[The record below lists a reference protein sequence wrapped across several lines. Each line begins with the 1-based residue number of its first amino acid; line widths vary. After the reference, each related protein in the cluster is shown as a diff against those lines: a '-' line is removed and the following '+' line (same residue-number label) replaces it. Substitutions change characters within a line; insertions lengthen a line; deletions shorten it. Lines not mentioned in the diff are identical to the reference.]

1 VPTPPMGKIIHRYI
15 FQEVLTPFLLGL
27 SVFTFILLIAR
38 LLKLIELVVNRGLPP
53 TQILRLLA
61 FLMPA
66 FLELTVPMAMLL
78 AILIAFGRLSA
89 DAEMIAMRSS
99 GLSIYQL
106 VPPVILFVL
115 MTSLITACLSMYARP
130 WANHN
135 LKLELWDI
143 ARTRA
148 SAGLK
153 PQVFNDEFPG
163 LVIYA
168 EHIDSRTDRLIHV
181 LISDE
186 RDPNEHNTVFAREG
200 YMISDN
206 DTQTVILRLLD
217 GTIHTS
223 GEAQSDYHTD
233 FETYDVNL
241 DLRESLAGPS
251 DKQDDPNEMTL
262 PELSA
267 AIEVKRAAGKPAAPE
282 LVEFHRKF
290 AIPFACIVF
299 GLVGVPLGIEPA
311 RNVRSRGFAVSLAV
325 IFIYYILLSAGQG
338 FAEQGS
344 IPAWFGL
351 WLPNMVFGS
360 LGVMLMRRAARE
372 RALFGT
378 WIPDLAAHLRN
389 AFMIRRRVG
398 AS

>member
-1 VPTPPMGKIIHRYI
+1 MGKILHRYV

-27 SVFTFILLIAR
+27 GVFTFILLIAR

-53 TQILRLLA
+53 MQILRLLGY
-61 FLMPA
+61 LMPA
-66 FLELTVPMAMLL
+66 FLEVTVPMAMLL
-78 AILIAFGRLSA
+78 ALLIAFGRLSA

-106 VPPVILFVL
+106 APPIVLFVAL
-115 MTSLITACLSMYARP
+115 TTVMTAALSMYARP

-135 LKLELWDI
+135 LKHELWDI

-148 SAGLK
+148 TAGLR

-168 EHIDSRTDRLIHV
+168 EQIDSRSDRLVHV

-186 RDPNEHNTVFAREG
+186 RDPAQHNTVFAREG

-206 DTQTVILRLLD
+206 EAQTVTLRLLD

-223 GEAQSDYHTD
+223 GEGASDYHTD

-241 DLRESLAGPS
+241 DLRETFAGQTA
-251 DKQDDPNEMTL
+251 KEDDPQELTL
-262 PELSA
+262 PQLRA
-267 AIEVKRAAGKPAAPE
+267 VIERQEGEGPPRPAM
-282 LVEFHRKF
+282 LVELHRKF
-290 AIPFACIVF
+290 AIPFACVVF

-311 RNVRSRGFAVSLAV
+311 RAVRSRGFAMSLAV
-325 IFIYYILLSAGQG
+325 IFVYYILLSTGQG
-338 FAEQGS
+338 FAERGS
-344 IPAWFGL
+344 IPAWLGL
-351 WLPNMVFGS
+351 WLPNIVFGVV
-360 LGVMLMRRAARE
+360 GVVLLRRAARE
-372 RALFGT
+372 RSLLGT
-378 WIPDLAAHLRN
+378 WLPDLVGHLREILTSRPR
-389 AFMIRRRVG
+389 AG
-398 AS
+398 ASR

>member
-1 VPTPPMGKIIHRYI
+1 MGKIIHRYI
-15 FQEVLTPFLLGL
+15 FREVLTPFLLGL

-115 MTSLITACLSMYARP
+115 MTSLVTAALSMYARP

-153 PQVFNDEFPG
+153 PQIFNDEFPG

-186 RDPNEHNTVFAREG
+186 RDPSQHNTVFAREG

-223 GEAQSDYHTD
+223 GDAASDYHTD
-233 FETYDVNL
+233 FESYDVNL
-241 DLRESLAGPS
+241 DLREALAGETA
-251 DKQDDPNEMTL
+251 KEDDPQELTL
-262 PELSA
+262 PQLRAVLEKAS
-267 AIEVKRAAGKPAAPE
+267 AAGKTRPGL
-282 LVEFHRKF
+282 LVELHRKF

-311 RNVRSRGFAVSLAV
+311 RAVRSRGFAVSLAV

-338 FAEQGS
+338 FAEQGTV
-344 IPAWFGL
+344 PAWLGL
-351 WLPNMVFGS
+351 WLPNIVFGV
-360 LGVMLMRRAARE
+360 LGVVLVRRAARE
-372 RALFGT
+372 RSLLGGL
-378 WIPDLAAHLRN
+378 PDLVGQLRDLLT
-389 AFMIRRRVG
+389 IRPRAG
-398 AS
+398 ASR

>member
-1 VPTPPMGKIIHRYI
+1 MGKIIHRYI
-15 FQEVLTPFLLGL
+15 FREVLTPFLLGL

-38 LLKLIELVVNRGLPP
+38 LLKLIEMVVNRGLPAG
-53 TQILRLLA
+53 QILRLLGY
-61 FLMPA
+61 LMPA

-106 VPPVILFVL
+106 VPPVVLFVC
-115 MTSLITACLSMYARP
+115 MTALATAGLSMYARP

-135 LKLELWDI
+135 LKHELWDI

-186 RDPNEHNTVFAREG
+186 RDPNQHNTVFAREG
-200 YMISDN
+200 FMISDN
-206 DTQTVILRLLD
+206 DTQTIVLRLLD

-223 GEAQSDYHTD
+223 GDGQIDYHTE

-241 DLRESLAGPS
+241 DVRESLEGPS
-251 DKQDDPNEMTL
+251 TKQDDPNEMTL
-262 PELSA
+262 PELRD
-267 AIEVKRAAGKPAAPE
+267 AIERKLAAGKSAAPE
-282 LVEFHRKF
+282 LVEYHRKF

-311 RNVRSRGFAVSLAV
+311 RSVRSRGFAVSLAV
-325 IFIYYILLSAGQG
+325 IFVYYILLSAGQG

-351 WLPNMVFGS
+351 WLPNMVFGV
-360 LGVMLMRRAARE
+360 LGVFLMRRAARE

-378 WIPDLAAHLRN
+378 WLPELATYLRD
-389 AFMIRRRVG
+389 ALTVWRRAG
-398 AS
+398 A

>member
-1 VPTPPMGKIIHRYI
+1 MGKILHRYI

-27 SVFTFILLIAR
+27 GVFTFILLIAR

-53 TQILRLLA
+53 VQILRLLGY
-61 FLMPA
+61 LMPA
-66 FLELTVPMAMLL
+66 FLEVTVPMAMLL

-106 VPPVILFVL
+106 APPVVLFVGIA
-115 MTSLITACLSMYARP
+115 TCTTAALSMYARP

-135 LKLELWDI
+135 LKHELWDI

-148 SAGLK
+148 TAGLR

-168 EHIDSRTDRLIHV
+168 EQIDSRTDRLFHV

-186 RDPNEHNTVFAREG
+186 RDPNQHNTVFAREG
-200 YMISDN
+200 FMISDN
-206 DTQTVILRLLD
+206 EAQTVTLRLLD

-223 GEAQSDYHTD
+223 GEAASDYHTD
-233 FETYDVNL
+233 FESYDVNL
-241 DLRESLAGPS
+241 DLREALAGQTA
-251 DKQDDPNEMTL
+251 KEDDPQELTL
-262 PELSA
+262 PQLRA
-267 AIEVKRAAGKPAAPE
+267 AIEREAAAGTPRPGL
-282 LVEFHRKF
+282 LVELHRKF

-311 RNVRSRGFAVSLAV
+311 RAVRSRGFAVSLAV

-338 FAEQGS
+338 FAEQGTV
-344 IPAWFGL
+344 PAWLGL
-351 WLPNMVFGS
+351 WLPNIVFGII
-360 LGVMLMRRAARE
+360 GVILVRRAARE
-372 RALFGT
+372 RALLGSL
-378 WIPDLAAHLRN
+378 PDLVGHLRDV
-389 AFMIRRRVG
+389 FTIRPRAG
-398 AS
+398 ASR

>member
-1 VPTPPMGKIIHRYI
+1 MGKILHRYI

-27 SVFTFILLIAR
+27 GVFTFILLIAR
-38 LLKLIELVVNRGLPP
+38 LLKLIELVVSRGLPP
-53 TQILRLLA
+53 LQILRLLG

-66 FLELTVPMAMLL
+66 FLEVTVPMAMLL

-106 VPPVILFVL
+106 APPVVVFVGMATCL
-115 MTSLITACLSMYARP
+115 TAVLSMYARP

-135 LKLELWDI
+135 LKHELWDI

-148 SAGLK
+148 TAGLR
-153 PQVFNDEFPG
+153 PQIFNDEFPG

-168 EHIDSRTDRLIHV
+168 EQIDSRTDQLFHV

-186 RDPNEHNTVFAREG
+186 RDPNQHNTVFAREG

-206 DTQTVILRLLD
+206 EAQTVTLRLLD

-223 GEAQSDYHTD
+223 DDAASDYHTD
-233 FETYDVNL
+233 FESYDVNL
-241 DLRESLAGPS
+241 DMREALAGQTA
-251 DKQDDPNEMTL
+251 KEDDPQELTL
-262 PELSA
+262 PQLRA
-267 AIEVKRAAGKPAAPE
+267 AIETAAASGGTPRPGL
-282 LVEFHRKF
+282 LVELHRKF

-311 RNVRSRGFAVSLAV
+311 RAVRSRGFAVSLAV
-325 IFIYYILLSAGQG
+325 IFVYYILLSAGQG
-338 FAEQGS
+338 FAEQGTV
-344 IPAWFGL
+344 PAWLGL
-351 WLPNMVFGS
+351 WLPNIVFGV
-360 LGVMLMRRAARE
+360 LGVILMRRAARE
-372 RALFGT
+372 RTLLGT
-378 WIPDLAAHLRN
+378 LPDLVGKLRDLLTVRPR
-389 AFMIRRRVG
+389 AG
-398 AS
+398 ASR

>member
-1 VPTPPMGKIIHRYI
+1 MGKIIHRYI
-15 FQEVLTPFLLGL
+15 FREVLTPFLLGL

-89 DAEMIAMRSS
+89 DAEMVAMRSS

-115 MTSLITACLSMYARP
+115 MTACITAGLSMYARP

-186 RDPNEHNTVFAREG
+186 RDPNQHNTVFASEG
-200 YMISDN
+200 FMISDN
-206 DTQTVILRLLD
+206 DTQTVILRLLN

-223 GEAQSDYHTD
+223 DDGAGRLSHR
-233 FETYDVNL
+233 FR
-241 DLRESLAGPS
+241 DLRREPRSAREPGGAG
-251 DKQDDPNEMTL
+251 Q
-262 PELSA
+262 
-267 AIEVKRAAGKPAAPE
+267 
-282 LVEFHRKF
+282 
-290 AIPFACIVF
+290 
-299 GLVGVPLGIEPA
+299 
-311 RNVRSRGFAVSLAV
+311 RSR
-325 IFIYYILLSAGQG
+325 
-338 FAEQGS
+338 
-344 IPAWFGL
+344 
-351 WLPNMVFGS
+351 
-360 LGVMLMRRAARE
+360 
-372 RALFGT
+372 T
-378 WIPDLAAHLRN
+378 
-389 AFMIRRRVG
+389 IRTR
-398 AS
+398 

>member
-1 VPTPPMGKIIHRYI
+1 MGKIIHRYI
-15 FQEVLTPFLLGL
+15 FREVLTPFLLGL
-27 SVFTFILLIAR
+27 SVFTFVLLIAR

-53 TQILRLLA
+53 MQILRLLA

-89 DAEMIAMRSS
+89 DAEMVAMRSS

-106 VPPVILFVL
+106 VPPVILFVA
-115 MTSLITACLSMYARP
+115 MTTLATAGLSMYARP

-135 LKLELWDI
+135 LKHELWDI
-143 ARTRA
+143 ARTRV

-186 RDPNEHNTVFAREG
+186 RDPNQHNTVFAREG

-223 GEAQSDYHTD
+223 GERQSDYHTD

-241 DLRESLAGPS
+241 DLRESLAGGQTA
-251 DKQDDPNEMTL
+251 KQDDPNEMTL
-262 PELSA
+262 PELRE
-267 AIEVKRAAGKPAAPE
+267 AIELKRAAAKPAGPE

-290 AIPFACIVF
+290 AIPFACVVF

-325 IFIYYILLSAGQG
+325 IFVYYILLSAGQG
-338 FAEQGS
+338 FAEQGT

-351 WLPNMVFGS
+351 WLPNMIFGTVGIV
-360 LGVMLMRRAARE
+360 LLHRAARE

-378 WIPDLAAHLRN
+378 WIPDLVASLRG
-389 AFMIRRRVG
+389 ALMVRRRAG
-398 AS
+398 ASQ

>member
-1 VPTPPMGKIIHRYI
+1 MGKIIHRYI
-15 FQEVLTPFLLGL
+15 FREVLTPFLLGL

-89 DAEMIAMRSS
+89 DAEMVAMRSS

-115 MTSLITACLSMYARP
+115 MTACITAGLSMYARP

-186 RDPNEHNTVFAREG
+186 RDPNQHNTVFASEG
-200 YMISDN
+200 FMISDN
-206 DTQTVILRLLD
+206 DTQTVILRLLN

-223 GEAQSDYHTD
+223 DEAAADYHTD

-241 DLRESLAGPS
+241 DLRESLEGPAK
-251 DKQDDPNEMTL
+251 KQDDPNEMTL
-262 PELSA
+262 PELTA
-267 AIEVKRAAGKPAAPE
+267 AVEAKRADGKSAAPE

-299 GLVGVPLGIEPA
+299 GLVGLPLGIEPA

-338 FAEQGS
+338 FAEQGT

-360 LGVMLMRRAARE
+360 LGVMLMRRAGRE

-378 WIPDLAAHLRN
+378 WIPDLAAHLRS
-389 AFMIRRRVG
+389 ALLMYRRAGVPR
-398 AS
+398 

>member
-1 VPTPPMGKIIHRYI
+1 MGKILHRYI

-27 SVFTFILLIAR
+27 GVFTFILLIAR

-53 TQILRLLA
+53 LQILRLLG

-66 FLELTVPMAMLL
+66 FLEVTVPMAMLL

-106 VPPVILFVL
+106 APPVIVFVGL
-115 MTSLITACLSMYARP
+115 ATFLTAGLSMFARP

-135 LKLELWDI
+135 LKHELWDI

-148 SAGLK
+148 TAGLR

-168 EHIDSRTDRLIHV
+168 EQIDSRTDRLYHV

-186 RDPNEHNTVFAREG
+186 RDPAQHNTVFAGEG
-200 YMISDN
+200 YMVSDN
-206 DTQTVILRLLD
+206 EAQTVTLRLLD

-223 GEAQSDYHTD
+223 GEGGSDYHTD
-233 FETYDVNL
+233 FESYDVNL
-241 DLRESLAGPS
+241 DLRETLAGQS
-251 DKQDDPNEMTL
+251 KEDDPQELTL
-262 PELSA
+262 PQLREAIDRASA
-267 AIEVKRAAGKPAAPE
+267 DGTLRPGM
-282 LVEFHRKF
+282 LVELHRKF

-311 RNVRSRGFAVSLAV
+311 RAVRSRGFAVSLAV
-325 IFIYYILLSAGQG
+325 IFTYYILLSVGQG
-338 FAEQGS
+338 FAEQGTV
-344 IPAWFGL
+344 PAWLGL
-351 WLPNMVFGS
+351 WLPNIVFGII
-360 LGVMLMRRAARE
+360 GVILMRRAARE
-372 RALFGT
+372 RALLGRL
-378 WIPDLAAHLRN
+378 PDVVAQLRN
-389 AFMIRRRVG
+389 ALSIRQRAG
-398 AS
+398 AAR